1 MKRMLIACGVLLFGA
16 SVYLLGWSPLFAVSH
31 VEVKGAPTPAAAAR
45 VEAVAAIAR
54 GDQLAR
60 IDQRAIAAKLEPL
73 AWVDR
78 VDIQR
83 DWISKKVIIAIT
95 PRIPIARLN
104 SLYLARDGK
113 TFALPGGTSLRIPSV
128 TASSTEAGVAAAQL
142 FTSLP
147 REFTDT
153 VREMRA
159 GNQSFTFIIAAP
171 QGELQLR
178 WGSNSD
184 NELKLR
190 VLQAL
195 LVAPENKAIS
205 RIDLSAPHAPIVK

>member
-1 MKRMLIACGVLLFGA
+1 MKRLITVIATLTFGGL
-16 SVYLLGWSPLFAVSH
+16 VYLLGWSSLFAVSA
-31 VEVKGAPTPAAAAR
+31 VEVKGAPTPAAATR
-45 VEAVAAIAR
+45 VEDVAAISI

-60 IDQRAIAAKLEPL
+60 IDQRAITAKLEPL

-83 DWISKKVIIAIT
+83 DWISKKVILAIT

-113 TFALPGGTSLRIPSV
+113 TFALPGGTSLHIPSV

-178 WGSNSD
+178 WGSNGD
-184 NELKLR
+184 NELKLS